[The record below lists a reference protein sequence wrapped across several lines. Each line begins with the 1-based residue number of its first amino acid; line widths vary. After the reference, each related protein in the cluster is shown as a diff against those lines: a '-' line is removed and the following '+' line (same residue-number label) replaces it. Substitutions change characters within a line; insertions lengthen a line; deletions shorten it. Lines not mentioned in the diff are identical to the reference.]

1 MSARRRLSALPSF
14 IKYCEFEHELVL
26 RVPAPGLMAPSLG
39 LAGRFSTPRRPPI
52 AIAGTYP
59 YESTATSAL
68 VLILASFG
76 AMSRAG
82 RVAAPGRRDPLAL
95 LKLVK
100 DIPSDT
106 FPALKRS
113 AASALSII
121 EEVADSVTTAI
132 QSLGSDDRPV
142 KLDVHRIRN
151 VRELEKVATLIPV
164 LRQAMPAG
172 RIRSGRK
179 DREAIANMKTG
190 VQAALNHF
198 NCGPT
203 STPADTA
210 DLKQFLA
217 HIIERYKEDSISEV
231 SNTTRAAV
239 QDSPTS
245 EDNEPFQS
253 ASLVFN
259 TSATSGGTVINVAR
273 DYNTHDGQSGQ
284 RHLEHANGVSSQLK
298 PKTSALER
306 LPYAE
311 GASWSTT
318 LGCLPGTRV
327 ATLSLILDWSRSR
340 DQHNILLLK
349 GVAGSGKSAIS
360 HAIAKVL
367 QDCGLLTS
375 CFFFD
380 RESNSR
386 NTPRLLFSTIARD
399 IAALYSAIA
408 ADISDSLEKEP
419 ALASADVSRQF
430 EAFIAGPLRRHPID
444 RQIVVVIDGL
454 DEAVSDDGD
463 TDLLPI
469 LRDEITKLP
478 NFRLF
483 LTSRP
488 MRNIERFLSASDYVS
503 FLLLD
508 IDSSENHQDIAIFV
522 DVMVRD
528 VAISSQMGTPW
539 PDEGLI
545 HDLKIMAEG
554 LFIWIA
560 TVFAYLRSSHKP
572 RAKLRALLSKS
583 LPPGPHEPTKKIDA
597 LYATILEDCGDW
609 DDPEFCEDYAIF
621 MGAIT
626 AVKRPLS
633 LAALRSL
640 HGENQ
645 ELLLD
650 RLPQRFGS
658 VLVGLYNEHE
668 PIHTL
673 HLSFREFVTARAAER
688 ADTRKFFLSEKD
700 YSCQLAELCLRTI
713 VRELTAAPV
722 TGTGYLARDE
732 DDEPGIPKL
741 AGVSE
746 QLLYGCESWGD
757 HVCDIES
764 PTVAVV
770 KIMRDFLPYH
780 CTTAIEIVASTSSFK
795 GSLSVWRWLKN
806 YGIELSEL
814 YDDALQAKTLF
825 ALSSRLGYAGRLEEA
840 LAAIDDSVHLRRALA
855 THQPDAFNA
864 KLARS
869 LNNLSTCLSKLGQR
883 EEALTVIQEAVSL
896 CRTLAAERPQ
906 AINADLASS
915 LGNLSKFLSDLGQRE
930 EALMVIQETMGLHRS
945 LAVERPQAFNADLAA
960 SLNNLSRSLSEL
972 GQREEALT
980 ATQEAVS
987 LHRTLAAERPQIF
1000 NTDLAASLSDL
1011 STYLSELGQREE
1023 ALTVIQEAVR
1033 LHRTLAAE
1041 RPQVFNADLAQS
1053 LHNLSNCLSNL
1064 GRREEALTVIQ
1075 EAVSM
1080 RRTLAAE
1087 RPQAFNTDLAQSLY
1101 NLSLRLS
1108 GLGWHEEVLLAGE
1121 EAASLYR
1128 ALATERPAV
1137 HTSGVLIVLEWLA
1150 ECLSANGRAEEAQV
1164 ISREANSYRYSV

>member
-1 MSARRRLSALPSF
+1 
-14 IKYCEFEHELVL
+14 
-26 RVPAPGLMAPSLG
+26 
-39 LAGRFSTPRRPPI
+39 
-52 AIAGTYP
+52 
-59 YESTATSAL
+59 
-68 VLILASFG
+68 
-76 AMSRAG
+76 MSRAG
-82 RVAAPGRRDPLAL
+82 RVAAHGRRDPLAL

-100 DIPSDT
+100 GIPSDT

-121 EEVADSVTTAI
+121 EEVAKFKSNREDWANFCRFIQDSVTTAI

-151 VRELEKVATLIPV
+151 VRELEKVATLIHV

-198 NCGPT
+198 NRGPT
-203 STPADTA
+203 SPPADTA

-217 HIIERYKEDSISEV
+217 HIIERYKEGSIAEV
-231 SNTTRAAV
+231 SNTIRATV

-245 EDNEPFQS
+245 KDNEPFRR

-259 TSATSGGTVINVAR
+259 TSGTSGGTVINVAH

-284 RHLEHANGVSSQLK
+284 RRHEHVNGVSSQLK
-298 PKTSALER
+298 PKTSALEK

-327 ATLSLILDWSRSR
+327 AMLSLIHDWSRSR
-340 DQHNILLLK
+340 DQHKILLLK

-360 HAIAKVL
+360 HAIAKLL

-419 ALASADVSRQF
+419 ALASADFSRQF
-430 EAFIAGPLRRHPID
+430 EAFIAGPLLRHPID

-469 LRDEITKLP
+469 LRDGITKLP

-488 MRNIERFLSASDYVS
+488 TRNIERFLSASDYVS

-508 IDSSENHQDIAIFV
+508 IHSSENRQDIATYV

-528 VAISSQMGTPW
+528 AAISSQMGTPW

-560 TVFAYLRSSHKP
+560 TVFAYLRSSYKP
-572 RAKLRALLSKS
+572 RAKLRALLTKS
-583 LPPGPHEPTKKIDA
+583 LPQSPHDPTKKIDA
-597 LYATILEDCGDW
+597 LYATILEECGDW
-609 DDPEFCEDYAIF
+609 SDPDFCEDYAIF
-621 MGAIT
+621 MGAIM

-640 HGENQ
+640 HSDNQ
-645 ELLLD
+645 GSLLYS
-650 RLPQRFGS
+650 LPQRFGS

-668 PIHTL
+668 PIHAL

-722 TGTGYLARDE
+722 TGTGYLTRDE
-732 DDEPGIPKL
+732 DDEPGIPNL
-741 AGVSE
+741 SGVSE
-746 QLLYGCESWGD
+746 QLLYSCESWGD
-757 HVCDIES
+757 HVCDIDC
-764 PTVAVV
+764 PTFAVAE
-770 KIMRDFLPYH
+770 IMRDFLPYH
-780 CTTAIEIVASTSSFK
+780 CTTAIEI
-795 GSLSVWRWLKN
+795 N
-806 YGIELSEL
+806 YGTELSEL
-814 YDDALQAKTLF
+814 YDDAFHAKTLC

-840 LAAIDDSVHLRRALA
+840 LVAIDDSVHLCRALA

-864 KLARS
+864 DLAMS
-869 LNNLSTCLSKLGQR
+869 LHILSISLSKLGQR
-883 EEALTVIQEAVSL
+883 EEALTATLEAVSL
-896 CRTLAAERPQ
+896 RRALAAERPQ
-906 AINADLASS
+906 
-915 LGNLSKFLSDLGQRE
+915 
-930 EALMVIQETMGLHRS
+930 V
-945 LAVERPQAFNADLAA
+945 FNAALAT
-960 SLNNLSRSLSEL
+960 SLNNLS
-972 GQREEALT
+972 
-980 ATQEAVS
+980 
-987 LHRTLAAERPQIF
+987 
-1000 NTDLAASLSDL
+1000 NC
-1011 STYLSELGQREE
+1011 LSELGQREE
-1023 ALTVIQEAVR
+1023 ALTVIQEAVS

-1041 RPQVFNADLAQS
+1041 RPQAFNAVLAAS
-1053 LHNLSNCLSNL
+1053 LHNLSNRLSNL
-1064 GRREEALTVIQ
+1064 GRHEEALTVIQEAVRLRRTLAAERPQAFNAVLALSLNNLSNRLSELGQQEEALLVIQ

-1080 RRTLAAE
+1080 RRTLAAA
-1087 RPQAFNTDLAQSLY
+1087 RPQAVNADLAQSLH
-1101 NLSLRLS
+1101 NLSVRLS
-1108 GLGWHEEVLLAGE
+1108 DLEKHKEALLASE

-1137 HTSGVLIVLEWLA
+1137 HTSGLLIVLEWLA
-1150 ECLSANGRAEEAQV
+1150 ECLLANGRAEEAQV
-1164 ISREANSYRYSV
+1164 ISREADSY